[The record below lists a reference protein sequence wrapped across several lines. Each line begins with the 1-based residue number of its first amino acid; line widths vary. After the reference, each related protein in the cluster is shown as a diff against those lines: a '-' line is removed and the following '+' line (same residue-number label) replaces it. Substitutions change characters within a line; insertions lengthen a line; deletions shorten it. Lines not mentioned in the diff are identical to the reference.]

1 MTEWIFNWWAWAI
14 FALALVILEIVAPA
28 FVLLGFGI
36 GAGIIAVA
44 LLIFGGSLFG
54 GSASLMFAIFAGL
67 SLIAWL
73 VLKQMFKAPTG
84 QVKTFDH
91 DIND

>member
-1 MTEWIFNWWAWAI
+1 MNWAFEWWAWAI
-14 FALALVILEIVAPA
+14 FALALVILEILAPA

-36 GAGIIAVA
+36 GAGVISVV
-44 LLIFGGSLFG
+44 LLIGGPGLFGGSLPWI
-54 GSASLMFAIFAGL
+54 LTVFAAL
-67 SLIAWL
+67 SLAAWIGL
-73 VLKQMFKAPTG
+73 RQIFKLPKG